1 MIIKVVLMTNV
12 KVLLI
17 GGGARE
23 HAIAEALV
31 RSNFEP
37 KLYALMDV
45 KNPGIKRLVEKSG
58 GEIVQGKSKDPNLA
72 AEVAGKF
79 SVDFAFIGPEEPLFH
94 GVCDAIEDVTGIP
107 CVGARQKPAQIEQ
120 SKAFMRR
127 LMWKHNVG
135 GRLRFKAFLTVQ
147 DAIDYIDEY
156 AESVAIKPARQA
168 GGKGVKVIADVQAY
182 LSDEKKAVKEKH
194 AQAVFE
200 EHMKPY
206 DDIEDRILIE
216 ERVEGPE
223 YTAQCFT
230 DGNIVE
236 VMPLV
241 QDAKHAFEEDIGP
254 ETGGMGCISGKDG
267 VLPFITA
274 EEKEG
279 SIKIVQQLINA
290 VEKEVGE
297 KYKGIVA
304 GQMMLT
310 DAWGPTIIECY
321 SRFGDP
327 EGTSV
332 LPLLKTDLVEIS
344 EAIIGEKLHKINF
357 EWEDRATV
365 VKCIAPKGYPR
376 RRNLAKDHP
385 IAVDIKEIE
394 NLGGRVY
401 FGSVSEENGQLLT
414 KGSRAV
420 EIWTDGENIVEASR
434 KAESCIPYVKT
445 LDGWGLFHRK
455 DIGSPELLKKRIELG
470 ELQRE
475 CFKYRKAKGLVGRRI
490 DWIPGKGKLE
500 YVS

>member
-1 MIIKVVLMTNV
+1 MTKV
-12 KVLLI
+12 KALLI

-31 RSNFEP
+31 RSTYEP
-37 KLYALMDV
+37 KLYALMGV
-45 KNPGIKRLVEKSG
+45 KNPGIKKLVEKSG
-58 GEIVQGKSKDPNLA
+58 GEIVQGKDKDPNLA

-94 GVCDAIEDVTGIP
+94 GVCDAIEDITGIP
-107 CVGARQKPAQIEQ
+107 CVGARQKPAQLEQ

-127 LMWKHNVG
+127 LMWKHNVE
-135 GRLRFKAFLTVQ
+135 GRLRFKAFLTVH

-182 LSDEKKAVKEKH
+182 LSDEKKSVKEKH

-236 VMPLV
+236 AMPII
-241 QDAKHAFEEDIGP
+241 QDHKHAFEEDIGP

-267 VLPFITA
+267 LLPFITA
-274 EEKEG
+274 EEKEI
-279 SIKIVQQLINA
+279 SIKIVQQLINS

-344 EAIIGEKLHKINF
+344 EAIIGEKLHKIKM
-357 EWEDRATV
+357 EWDNTATV

-376 RRNLAKDHP
+376 RRDLAKDHP
-385 IAVDIKEIE
+385 LAIDINAIE
-394 NLGGRVY
+394 ERGGRVY
-401 FGSVSEENGQLLT
+401 FGSISEENGQMVT
-414 KGSRAV
+414 KGSRAI
-420 EIWTDGENIVEASR
+420 EIWTNGETIEEASK
-434 KAESCIPYVKT
+434 KAESCIPFIKT

-475 CFKYRKAKGLVGRRI
+475 IFKYRKAKGLVGRRI

-500 YVS
+500 YIS